1 MKVHVPNRTQYRK
14 NSILVIL
21 EISVF
26 GDLVLFSEISKLVIF
41 YLVPK
46 LEIWDFG
53 GDALI
58 TDIEVLLWPIMYAN
72 KVTF

>member
-1 MKVHVPNRTQYRK
+1 M
-14 NSILVIL
+14 
-21 EISVF
+21 ISVF
-26 GDLVLFSEISKLVIF
+26 GDLALFSEISKLVIF